1 MTNVIKVPKPAS
13 TFNPHRPLRKNP
25 LISAQVL
32 HFQAAEKELAPEL
45 RSGIDVGALET
56 EGQASEYIRKVTR
69 AIHKGGGR
77 APQKVETAQ

>member
-1 MTNVIKVPKPAS
+1 
-13 TFNPHRPLRKNP
+13 
-25 LISAQVL
+25 VL

-45 RSGIDVGALET
+45 RSGIDASALET